1 MAKKYTKSEIEGM
14 IKNLKEKEK
23 KARSKWGKAVLQDAQ
38 WLLENVIDGYDEP
51 YELSEKLVLNGA
63 SDWGQFSWG
72 GNALIYNGDIAEHYS
87 TPSELKNFWG
97 LTKDGGVK
105 RDTNTA
111 GEHLMDI
118 QARALRQAW
127 WAIRDEMNGTTEF
140 SMKLTEFK
148 EEKSK
153 GLKYHKTNMQGKGS
167 MKGKK
172 SNFSIDYICEETCDL
187 ADFPAWSGAKDRLD
201 EIIELGI
208 EDEAE
213 DYIREMFY
221 GETPTDTQIND
232 LLWFDMD
239 DWIEE
244 HREEEDDDDDTEFS
258 MKSNF
263 EIVDGMVL
271 EIYDKNGNLANTI
284 TDERS
289 LRKILTEILWAKAIK
304 RGKSVKIGRPYYD
317 KNGQERCDIKQTFYD
332 GGVYLLK
339 GVPTTWG
346 YIDTMKMGFSII
358 DDTKDVL
365 KSTGK
370 LAGNIVKNTTDKG
383 GILMF

>member
-1 MAKKYTKSEIEGM
+1 MAKLTKEQIE
-14 IKNLKEKEK
+14 NLQKKIAEKGE
-23 KARSKWGKAVLQDAQ
+23 KARSKWAKAVHEDAC
-38 WLLENVIDGYDEP
+38 WLLENVMEGDDEP

-63 SDWGQFSWG
+63 SDWKQFSWDG
-72 GNALIYNGDIAEHYS
+72 SALIYNGQIAEHYS
-87 TPSELKNFWG
+87 TPSELKFWG

-127 WAIRDEMNGTTEF
+127 WLIRDELNGKTEF
-140 SMKLTEFK
+140 SMALGEYR
-148 EEKSK
+148 EKTSK
-153 GLKYHKTNMQGKGS
+153 GLKYRKTKMQGKGS

-187 ADFPAWSGAKDRLD
+187 ADFPAWSGAKDRLN

-213 DYIREMFY
+213 DYIKSMFE
-221 GETPTDTQIND
+221 ETPTDTQIND

-244 HREEEDDDDDTEFS
+244 HREKEDDEEDFS
-258 MKSNF
+258 LYELSAQH
-263 EIVDGMVL
+263 D
-271 EIYDKNGNLANTI
+271 
-284 TDERS
+284 S
-289 LRKILTEILWAKAIK
+289 RK
-304 RGKSVKIGRPYYD
+304 
-317 KNGQERCDIKQTFYD
+317 TFYGKAQVNVD
-332 GGVYLLK
+332 DKTGVQTLYSYGTK
-339 GVPTTWG
+339 VAEFNPKTKKFTAFPEAKHSATTKRHVREFMKQNGVPASE
-346 YIDTMKMGFSII
+346 FSII
-358 DDTKDVL
+358 DDTKDT
-365 KSTGK
+365 TGK
-370 LAGNIVKNTTDKG
+370 C